1 MRKHLA
7 ATFVIA
13 VAIGSPAALAL
24 DLGAKV
30 GPVGVGAE
38 VGISKSGL
46 SAGAGANVDGIG
58 GVKGGTSLGTKDG
71 SSLGGSGN
79 LGGKSGGISVDSG
92 SKAGSSSGAAPATGS
107 GAVSGGSANG
117 SGSGTRSSSG
127 GGTGGSTA
135 GSLSSRGGGAST
147 VGPIAPA
154 RSARAY
160 IVLPRILW
168 PLKKKRAAKGRGE
181 WAYPLHLPLSIAA
194 VPGTPVTIVRTCR
207 KAIASAASP
216 LGAVRVRAA
225 SAGSLLRH
233 RSGALTAPLAVSI
246 DYAGQDGIQVRQAR
260 IRCRLDSSGKVIA
273 VI

>member
-13 VAIGSPAALAL
+13 VAIGPPSALAL

-38 VGISKSGL
+38 VGISKSGA

-58 GVKGGTSLGTKDG
+58 GVKGGTSLGRKGG
-71 SSLGGSGN
+71 SSLGVSGN
-79 LGGKSGGISVDSG
+79 LGGKSGGMSVGSG
-92 SKAGSSSGAAPATGS
+92 SKAGSSSGAGPATGS
-107 GAVSGGSANG
+107 GSANG
-117 SGSGTRSSSG
+117 SGSGAWSSSG
-127 GGTGGSTA
+127 GGAGGWTA
-135 GSLSSRGGGAST
+135 ESRSSGGGGANT
-147 VGPIAPA
+147 VGPTAPA

-160 IVLPRILW
+160 IILPRILW
-168 PLKKKRAAKGRGE
+168 PLKKKRAAQGRGE
-181 WAYPLHLPLSIAA
+181 WAYPIRLPLSIAA
-194 VPGTPVTIVRTCR
+194 VPGTPSTVVRTCR
-207 KAIASAASP
+207 EAIASAASP

-225 SAGSLLRH
+225 SAGSLRRH

>member
-13 VAIGSPAALAL
+13 VAIGPPSALAL

-38 VGISKSGL
+38 VGIGKSGA
-46 SAGAGANVDGIG
+46 SAGVGTNVDGIG
-58 GVKGGTSLGTKDG
+58 GVKGGTSLGAKDG
-71 SSLGGSGN
+71 SSLGVSGN
-79 LGGKSGGISVDSG
+79 LGGTSGGISVGSG
-92 SKAGSSSGAAPATGS
+92 SKAGAADSGAG
-107 GAVSGGSANG
+107 SGGSANG
-117 SGSGTRSSSG
+117 SGSSGGAGGSTARSQSSG
-127 GGTGGSTA
+127 GGGTNTI
-135 GSLSSRGGGAST
+135 
-147 VGPIAPA
+147 GPVAPA
-154 RSARAY
+154 RTARAS

-168 PLKKKRAAKGRGE
+168 PLKRKRAAQGRGE
-181 WAYPLHLPLSIAA
+181 WAYPLSVPLSIAA
-194 VPGTPVTIVRTCR
+194 IPGTPSTVVRTCR

-233 RSGALTAPLAVSI
+233 RSGVLTAPLAVSI

-260 IRCRLDSSGKVIA
+260 VSCRLDSSGKVIA

>member
-13 VAIGSPAALAL
+13 VAIGPPSALAL

-38 VGISKSGL
+38 VGIGKSGA
-46 SAGAGANVDGIG
+46 SAGVGTNVDGIG
-58 GVKGGTSLGTKDG
+58 GVKGGTSLGAKDG
-71 SSLGGSGN
+71 SSLGVSGN
-79 LGGKSGGISVDSG
+79 LGGTSGGISVGSG
-92 SKAGSSSGAAPATGS
+92 SKAGAADSGAG
-107 GAVSGGSANG
+107 SGGSANG
-117 SGSGTRSSSG
+117 SGLSGGAGGSTARSQSSG
-127 GGTGGSTA
+127 GGGTNTI
-135 GSLSSRGGGAST
+135 
-147 VGPIAPA
+147 GPVAPA
-154 RSARAY
+154 RTARAS

-168 PLKKKRAAKGRGE
+168 PLKRKRAAQGRGE
-181 WAYPLHLPLSIAA
+181 WAYPLSVPLSIAA
-194 VPGTPVTIVRTCR
+194 IPGTPSTVVRTCR

-233 RSGALTAPLAVSI
+233 RSGVLTAPLAVSI

-260 IRCRLDSSGKVIA
+260 VSCRLDSSGKVIA